1 MIIQITAIVLFAIL
15 LTVFGIERNRKKL
28 LRKKLNRKAAELE
41 KTDVITRAILK
52 NVHAYVL
59 LIDSDHKVLR
69 TNYYTHTGTTETS
82 GVKRIGDLL
91 RCNNALSAENGCG
104 SHVMCAICPIRLAL
118 IQSFE
123 KKESF
128 VDFETSLIVYSS
140 NEESTECNT
149 LLSGAYLLLNDKPQ
163 MVLTVHDIT
172 RLKKAEQALQ
182 DAKEKAEHADR
193 SKSAFLANM
202 SHEIRTPLNA
212 IIGFSEILAIAKTDE
227 ERQQYLEIVK
237 ANNELLLQL
246 VNDILD
252 ISKIEA
258 GTLEFV
264 YSDVDVNLLTSE
276 LEQQFRMKADE
287 MGTQVQIVRD
297 APVSLCMTRT
307 DRNRIAQVIS
317 NLISNAVKFTPQGTV
332 RFGYENSLDELYF
345 YVVDNGKGIP
355 EEKTSLVFE
364 RFVKLGKEIS
374 GTGLGLSICKT
385 IVEKMGGKIGVQSVL
400 GVGSTFW
407 FTIPFYQK
415 TTPKE
420 VGDTIIVEQVAD
432 SAEVV
437 AGNKPNSEKKT
448 ILIAEDMEDNYRLC
462 EAILSSKYHLLW
474 AHNGEEAV
482 SMFLQQQPDLILMD
496 IQMPVVDG
504 HEATAAIRQLSVT
517 IPIVALTAFA
527 YPEDRKRALENGF
540 TDFMTKP
547 ISAKLLLERLASL
560 LS

>member
-1 MIIQITAIVLFAIL
+1 M
-15 LTVFGIERNRKKL
+15 
-28 LRKKLNRKAAELE
+28 
-41 KTDVITRAILK
+41 
-52 NVHAYVL
+52 
-59 LIDSDHKVLR
+59 
-69 TNYYTHTGTTETS
+69 
-82 GVKRIGDLL
+82 
-91 RCNNALSAENGCG
+91 
-104 SHVMCAICPIRLAL
+104 
-118 IQSFE
+118 
-123 KKESF
+123 
-128 VDFETSLIVYSS
+128 
-140 NEESTECNT
+140 
-149 LLSGAYLLLNDKPQ
+149 
-163 MVLTVHDIT
+163 
-172 RLKKAEQALQ
+172 
-182 DAKEKAEHADR
+182 
-193 SKSAFLANM
+193 
-202 SHEIRTPLNA
+202 
-212 IIGFSEILAIAKTDE
+212 
-227 ERQQYLEIVK
+227 K

-297 APVSLCMTRT
+297 APVSLCMIRT

-332 RFGYENSLDELYF
+332 RFGYENRLDELYF

-437 AGNKPNSEKKT
+437 AENKPNSEKKT

>member
-276 LEQQFRMKADE
+276 LEQQFRMKADL
-287 MGTQVQIVRD
+287 GNVTLIVNLFSFFKFAD
-297 APVSLCMTRT
+297 AYVSNVEELKKKI
-307 DRNRIAQVIS
+307 DIDES
-317 NLISNAVKFTPQGTV
+317 AV
-332 RFGYENSLDELYF
+332 E
-345 YVVDNGKGIP
+345 
-355 EEKTSLVFE
+355 
-364 RFVKLGKEIS
+364 
-374 GTGLGLSICKT
+374 SI
-385 IVEKMGGKIGVQSVL
+385 Q
-400 GVGSTFW
+400 
-407 FTIPFYQK
+407 
-415 TTPKE
+415 
-420 VGDTIIVEQVAD
+420 DA
-432 SAEVV
+432 
-437 AGNKPNSEKKT
+437 
-448 ILIAEDMEDNYRLC
+448 
-462 EAILSSKYHLLW
+462 
-474 AHNGEEAV
+474 
-482 SMFLQQQPDLILMD
+482 
-496 IQMPVVDG
+496 
-504 HEATAAIRQLSVT
+504 
-517 IPIVALTAFA
+517 
-527 YPEDRKRALENGF
+527 
-540 TDFMTKP
+540 
-547 ISAKLLLERLASL
+547 ISALAKYFLMKKMDLDLTLKLKWDVIFKDAITRDGVIRISTISQGVDAINAHTADTTIFHESEGALKFKLDINFIEVLDDLTKVVNAIAAPQR
-560 LS
+560 